1 MTQSPAPSPGPSP
14 APGLAGLERG
24 ALLYDGKAKQVYET
38 TDPGLVWIHFK
49 DEATAFNGVK
59 KAVIRD
65 KGEVNARISAHLYGR
80 LEQAGIRTH
89 LVHVV
94 GPRDH
99 ICERVEII
107 PVEVVVRN
115 VIAGSCARRFG
126 FEEGTPLPRPMVE
139 WFYKSDAL
147 DDPPMSDV
155 HAVLFG
161 WAKEWELAFLRDAGL
176 RVNEVLR
183 AFWAEMGVTLV
194 DFKLEFGRTSDG
206 RVLLADE
213 VSPDGSRLWEE
224 GTGRR
229 FDKDV
234 FRRDLGDLGDTYRAL
249 FSRVFG
255 ASLHDVSQTD

>member
-1 MTQSPAPSPGPSP
+1 MSQSPVRDLTGI
-14 APGLAGLERG
+14 ERG

-38 TDPGLVWIHFK
+38 TDPDLVWIHFK

-65 KGEVNARISAHLYGR
+65 KGEVNARISAHVYER
-80 LEQAGIRTH
+80 LESAGVHTH
-89 LVHVV
+89 LVSVV

-99 ICERVEII
+99 ICTRVEII

-115 VIAGSCARRFG
+115 VIAGSCAKRFG
-126 FEEGTPLPRPMVE
+126 FDEGTPLPRPMVE
-139 WFYKSDAL
+139 WFYKSDEL
-147 DDPPMSDV
+147 NDPPMSDE
-155 HAVLFG
+155 HALIFG
-161 WAKEWELAFLRDAGL
+161 WAKEWELAYLRDAGL
-176 RVNEVLR
+176 KVNDVLLE
-183 AFWAEMGVTLV
+183 FWGEMGVTLV
-194 DFKLEFGRTSDG
+194 DFKLEFGRARDG
-206 RVLLADE
+206 RILLADE

-255 ASLHDVSQTD
+255 AALHDTAQVD